1 MDALTR
7 AEKFDRMM
15 KKTDEK
21 DDVEEEILETEDK
34 LGTMKAERKRVGS
47 MYDKETQYKR
57 LKSKLKK
64 KRKKFERLNSEV
76 KKLESELGFDDD
88 SKKSSSSSSS
98 SSSSDSS
105 SSDNSS
111 C

>member
-1 MDALTR
+1 MKDRMDALTR

-21 DDVEEEILETEDK
+21 EDK

-64 KRKKFERLNSEV
+64 KRKKFKRLNGEV
-76 KKLESELGFDDD
+76 KKLESELGLDD
-88 SKKSSSSSSS
+88 S
-98 SSSSDSS
+98 
-105 SSDNSS
+105 
-111 C
+111 